1 MKKYHVL
8 LFFAAAAILVVAGA
22 GCSAKVKKSYYLDH
36 ADRLYDAGQL
46 DQAEVEYLNALRA
59 DPRNP
64 VAMGRLGQIYFQ
76 EGRFQKAAPYL
87 YNGCRLDTNNLDLHL
102 KLAQIYLAV
111 GMLKEAHNEAGYVLD
126 RDSRDYEAPVFFA
139 QSAPKAADIEAA
151 QHQLSSLARNN
162 GDNPGLETALGVLA
176 SRQQDFSA
184 ALARFQR
191 ALNLNN
197 HFAPAY
203 AALGNMYLQEDDA
216 RKAESALKAAADVA
230 PARAPL
236 RMEYGQ
242 FEIQSGNFTVAQS
255 FFQDLTKQ
263 APDYV
268 PGWLGL
274 AEVALNEK
282 KLNDCSAALDKAL
295 AADPDNADA
304 LVLHARLNL
313 ANSNVSKATEELEH
327 LANKYRQA
335 PRIHYQLALAYI
347 MGRQRAKALNQLHES
362 VNLDPNFAQSSFLLA
377 QLELQVGDTE
387 SAVDLLKRLVAQRPN
402 LVPAQLLL
410 AQAYQVQK
418 NYDEALAICTQLEK
432 EFPQN
437 PQIAVLMG
445 TIYAQKQNADAARQE
460 FTRALGLEP
469 DNADAQ
475 EALAELDFAA
485 QQYSSSQARIEKVI
499 AKHPQEALPE
509 VLLAK
514 IFLAQSQTNRAEIAL
529 LKAAE
534 LPDGAPAYLMLAQL
548 YVDVNQDK
556 DALDILN
563 IALSKNPKDPA
574 ALLLLASVQ
583 SSQKHYR
590 AAADAY
596 ERLLVISP
604 QCGPALNNLACLY
617 CDNLGNLDKAYDLAQ
632 RGHQLFPN
640 DPSTADTL
648 GWIFFRK
655 GDYASALKLF
665 HDSATGLPGNPEAQY
680 HLGIANYMLAN
691 EDSARES
698 LQGALNLSG
707 PFPEHDECQNCLAIL
722 NIDPQNADATAQ
734 ATLEKRISQQ
744 PDDPVAFV
752 RLTAIYQRNN
762 DSARTIALCKSVLK
776 ANPRNFKA
784 DILLA
789 QLLAPNDPQK
799 AFDYAKAA
807 YQLKPDDAQVQATLG
822 HMAFLNGN
830 DQWAFN
836 LLEKAAQNQ
845 PTDAQI
851 QYDYADAAFC
861 VGKFSDAQTAMQSA
875 LQGSLPAS
883 EVARAQNFTNIVAAC
898 QDAGA
903 AAGAQGRAEDVLS
916 SSPQDPPAL
925 FATAVIKAQQSDPA
939 GAERNYETLLALH
952 PDCTFAQKNLA
963 ILYAQNLVD
972 PDRAYPVA
980 VKARE
985 AFPDDPQV
993 AKALAM
999 IFFQRGDYGRAAGL
1013 FTSVS
1018 GSTSADAQVFYY
1030 LGISEFHLKNRAQSK
1045 TSLQRALN
1053 LNLTGPQATDAR
1065 QTLAELN
1072 N

>member
-1 MKKYHVL
+1 MKKYPVL
-8 LFFAAAAILVVAGA
+8 LFFAAALLVLAAA
-22 GCSAKVKKSYYLDH
+22 GCSAKVKKSYYLDQ
-36 ADRLYDAGQL
+36 ANRAFDAGQF
-46 DQAEVEYLNALRA
+46 DKAEVEYLNALHA

-64 VAMGRLGQIYFQ
+64 VAMGRLGVIYFQ

-87 YNGCRLDTNNLDLHL
+87 YNGCQLDTNNLDLHL

-111 GMLKEAHNEAGYVLD
+111 GMLKEAHSEAGYVLD
-126 RDSRDYEAPVFFA
+126 RDSRDHDAPVFYA
-139 QSAPKAADIEAA
+139 QSVPSPAGIDAAK
-151 QHQLSSLARNN
+151 HQLSSLARNN
-162 GDNPGLETALGVLA
+162 GDNAGIETALGVLA
-176 SRQQDFSA
+176 SRQQDFNA
-184 ALARFQR
+184 ALAAFRR
-191 ALNLNN
+191 ALNQDNR
-197 HFAPAY
+197 FAPAY
-203 AALGNMYLQEDDA
+203 AALGNMYLEQDDSQ
-216 RKAESALKAAADVA
+216 KAEAALKAAADCA
-230 PARAPL
+230 PVRTPL
-236 RMEYGQ
+236 RIEYGQ
-242 FEIQSGNFTVAQS
+242 FEIQSGNFTVARA
-255 FFQDLTKQ
+255 FFEDLTKQ

-274 AEVALNEK
+274 AEVALDEK
-282 KLNDCSAALDKAL
+282 KLDDSSAALDKVL

-313 ANSNVSKATEELEH
+313 ANSNISKATEELER
-327 LANKYRQA
+327 LANKYRQS

-347 MGRQRAKALNQLHES
+347 MGSQRAKALNQLHEAA
-362 VNLDPNFAQSSFLLA
+362 NLDPNFVQASFLLA
-377 QLELQVGDTE
+377 QLELQVGDTD
-387 SAVDLLKRLVAQRPN
+387 SAVDLLKRLIAQCPN
-402 LVPAQLLL
+402 LVPARLLL
-410 AQAYQVQK
+410 AQAYQVQR
-418 NYDEALAICTQLEK
+418 NFDGALELCTQLEK
-432 EFPQN
+432 SFPQN
-437 PQIAVLMG
+437 AQIAVLTG
-445 TIYAQKQNADAARQE
+445 TIYAMQQNADAARRE
-460 FTRALGLEP
+460 FTRALELQP

-485 QQYSSSQARIEKVI
+485 QQYSASQARIEKVI
-499 AKHPQEALPE
+499 AKNPREALPE

-548 YVDVNQDK
+548 YVDVGHDK

-563 IALSKNPKDPA
+563 LALSKNPKDKA
-574 ALLLLASVQ
+574 ALVLLANVQ
-583 SSQKHYR
+583 IRQKNYR
-590 AAADAY
+590 AAANAY
-596 ERLLVISP
+596 EKLLAINP
-604 QCGPALNNLACLY
+604 QYGPALNNLACLY

-632 RGHQLFPN
+632 RAHQLYPN
-640 DPSTADTL
+640 DPSAADTL
-648 GWIFFRK
+648 GWIFFKK

-665 HDSATGLPGNPEAQY
+665 RDSAVGLPGNPEAQF

-691 EDSARES
+691 EDSARET
-698 LQGALNLSG
+698 LQGALNLTG
-707 PFPEHDECQNCLAIL
+707 PFPEHDECQSCLDIL
-722 NIDPQNADATAQ
+722 NIDPQNADAAAQ
-734 ATLEKRISQQ
+734 ATLEKRISQH

-752 RLTAIYQRNN
+752 RLTTIYQHNN
-762 DSARTIALCKSVLK
+762 DSARTITLCKSVLN

-784 DILLA
+784 DVLLA

-799 AFDYAKAA
+799 AFDFAKAA

-845 PTDAQI
+845 PTDPQI

-875 LQGSLPAS
+875 LQGTLPSS
-883 EVARAQNFTNIVAAC
+883 EIVRAENFTNIVAAC

-903 AAGAQGRAEDVLS
+903 AAGVQGRVDDVLS

-925 FATAVIKAQQSDPA
+925 FAVAVIKAQQSDPA

-952 PDCTFAQKNLA
+952 PDCAQAQKNLA

-972 PDRAYPVA
+972 PDKAYPVA

-1018 GSTSADAQVFYY
+1018 GSSSADAQVYYY

-1045 TSLQRALN
+1045 SSLQRALN

-1065 QTLAELN
+1065 ETLAELN